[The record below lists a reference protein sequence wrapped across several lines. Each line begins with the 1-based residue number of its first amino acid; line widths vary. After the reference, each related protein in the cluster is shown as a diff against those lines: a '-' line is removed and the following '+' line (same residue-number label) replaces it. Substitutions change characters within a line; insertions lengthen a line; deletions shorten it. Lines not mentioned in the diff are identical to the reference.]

1 MIVSE
6 AFRYER
12 WKEPTKELV
21 DKPIDEM
28 SQDEYVAW
36 HLEYMKTV
44 PESNIML
51 ISGVPMEIH
60 DDPEAFYEYVT
71 VFQQLKRQGLE

>member
-1 MIVSE
+1 MSE
-6 AFRYER
+6 MAPDSKWEKPSR
-12 WKEPTKELV
+12 ELV

-44 PESNIML
+44 PEENIMM

-60 DDPEAFYEYVT
+60 DDPEAFYNYVT
-71 VFQQLKRQGLE
+71 AFQQLIRQGLR

>member
-1 MIVSE
+1 VSE

-12 WKEPTKELV
+12 WNEPAKELV

-28 SQDEYVAW
+28 SQDEYIAW

-44 PESNIML
+44 SEDNIII
-51 ISGVPMEIH
+51 ISGVPREID

-71 VFQQLKRQGLE
+71 AFQQLKRQGLE